1 MSEEQQRRIALYER
15 RLARERAARLAA
27 EKLLEDKAR
36 ELFDSNEALR
46 TLAASLESQ
55 VAERTHSLAQALSL
69 AEGADRAKSEF
80 LATMSHEI
88 RTPMNGVI
96 GMTQLLS
103 STALDSEQK
112 QYVGTLEQC
121 GNALLSLID
130 DILDFS
136 KIEAGRLELELL
148 PTSLESLHE
157 SVIAVCRT
165 RADAR
170 GLELTMECAIAA
182 DRHFMVDAR
191 RLRQVLIN
199 LLGNAVKFTES
210 GSVRLQV
217 CTEQGVSPHA
227 PLVRWSVTDTGI
239 GMSAEQ
245 QTLLFKPFCQ
255 ADSSTTR
262 RFGGTGLGL
271 AISQKLVNA
280 MGGRIVV
287 SSEPG
292 RGSTFSF
299 AIPVQE
305 TSGEASCMGNDGLPT
320 RPHSGHRRHGGLR
333 VLVAEDNATNQML
346 ILRML
351 EKQGIV
357 ADLAVDGEQAVE
369 RVARERYDLVLMDM
383 SMPGLSGVEAARAI
397 RALDGP
403 QPHIAALTANAFKSD
418 RKACTEAGMDSFL
431 TKPVSVAQ
439 LQQLLDSVTRG
450 PVGTPD

>member
-1 MSEEQQRRIALYER
+1 MSEEPQRQIALYER
-15 RLARERAARLAA
+15 RLARERAARQAA

-46 TLAASLESQ
+46 ALAASLETQ
-55 VAERTHSLAQALSL
+55 VAERTRSLADALAR
-69 AEGADRAKSEF
+69 AEGADRAKSDF

-96 GMTQLLS
+96 GMTQLL
-103 STALDSEQK
+103 TGTGLDAEQK
-112 QYVGTLEQC
+112 QYVDTLEQC
-121 GNALLSLID
+121 GHALLGLID

-148 PTSLESLHE
+148 PTSLESLHDG
-157 SVIAVCRT
+157 VLAVCRT

-170 GLELTMECAIAA
+170 GLALTLECGVAA
-182 DRHFMVDAR
+182 DRQFMVDAR

-199 LLGNAVKFTES
+199 LVGNAVKFTER

-217 CTEQGVSPHA
+217 RSVDGSPGDA
-227 PLVRWSVTDTGI
+227 PCIEWSVTDTGI
-239 GMSAEQ
+239 GISAAQ
-245 QTLLFKPFCQ
+245 QALLFKPFSQ

-271 AISQKLVNA
+271 AISQKLVHA

-292 RGSTFSF
+292 LGSTFSF

-305 TSGEASCMGNDGLPT
+305 TSAEATVKSEEM
-320 RPHSGHRRHGGLR
+320 RPAGPARGRRSDLR

-351 EKQGIV
+351 EKQHIV
-357 ADLAVDGEQAVE
+357 ADLAIDGEQAVE
-369 RVARERYDLVLMDM
+369 RIRRDRYDLVLMDM
-383 SMPGLSGVEAARAI
+383 SMPGLSGIEATRAI
-397 RALDGP
+397 RALAGP
-403 QPHIAALTANAFKSD
+403 QPHIAALTANAFESD
-418 RKACTEAGMDSFL
+418 RKACEEAGMDSFL

-439 LQQLLDSVTRG
+439 LQQLLDSITCG
-450 PVGTPD
+450 AVGTPD

>member
-1 MSEEQQRRIALYER
+1 MSEEQQRQIALYER
-15 RLARERAARLAA
+15 RLARERAARQAA

-55 VAERTHSLAQALSL
+55 VAERTHSLAQALSR

-96 GMTQLLS
+96 GMTQLLA

-121 GNALLSLID
+121 GHALLSLID

-148 PTSLESLHE
+148 PTSLASLHE

-165 RADAR
+165 RADDR
-170 GLELTMECAIAA
+170 GLTLTMECGIAA

-191 RLRQVLIN
+191 RLSQVLIN
-199 LLGNAVKFTES
+199 LLGNAVKFTER
-210 GSVRLQV
+210 GSVRLKV
-217 CTEQGVSPHA
+217 DIDEGNAPHA
-227 PLVRWSVTDTGI
+227 PHIRWSVTDTGI

-299 AIPVQE
+299 AIPVHE
-305 TSGEASCMGNDGLPT
+305 TSADAASIGNERQDDSPG
-320 RPHSGHRRHGGLR
+320 RHGDLR
-333 VLVAEDNATNQML
+333 VLVAEDNPTNQML

-351 EKQGIV
+351 EKQGIF
-357 ADLAVDGEQAVE
+357 AELAVDGEQAVE
-369 RVARERYDLVLMDM
+369 RVARDRYDLVLMDM

-403 QPHIAALTANAFKSD
+403 QPHIAALTANAFESD

-431 TKPVSVAQ
+431 TKPVSIAQ
-439 LQQLLDSVTRG
+439 LQQLLDSITRS
-450 PVGTPD
+450 PVGTRD